1 MRKVAHLFM
10 GIRGLQDVEMRGVD
24 IHLSWD
30 VRIIM
35 IKMTVITIAYLKSYN
50 AILLLYFK

>member
-24 IHLSWD
+24 NHLSWD

-35 IKMTVITIAYLKSYN
+35 IKMTVITIVY
-50 AILLLYFK
+50 